1 MLLELPRFSTPI
13 LHQLR
18 DASAGL
24 NARIGLAGPAG
35 LPALGGI
42 RVLPYTSDEAADED
56 ARRLSE
62 GMARK
67 AAVLDLPYAGGK
79 TVVRG
84 DPGNIKT
91 DAFWAALG
99 AGINTLE
106 GRYVGGED
114 VNMSVSDVEAL
125 RQHTPYA
132 VGTSQGC
139 GNPAPFTARGVF
151 NAMKAA
157 IEYRFG
163 AQGFTGIKVLIQG
176 AGSVGHELARLVHA
190 AGGELAVCEIQP
202 WRAARLAQ
210 LFGAEIVSP
219 KSLFDRR
226 IDVFAPCALG
236 SVIQGNNLARLD
248 IGVIC
253 GAANNQLESPAFADL
268 LHRMGI
274 VYVPDYLANGGGL
287 IAGAEEYEADREGR
301 VFDPIRVDAK
311 LESIAELSASYLKR
325 SAAEARPPAAVCE
338 DVIAERL
345 NRPA

>member
-1 MLLELPRFSTPI
+1 MLDLPSLSTPA

-18 DASAGL
+18 DPSAGL

-42 RVLPYTSDEAADED
+42 RILPYDSDEDADED

-84 DPGNIKT
+84 DPGKIKT

-125 RQHTPYA
+125 RQYTPYA

-139 GNPAPFTARGVF
+139 GNPAPFTAHGVF

-163 AQGFTGIKVLIQG
+163 ARSFTGIKVLIQG
-176 AGSVGHELARLVHA
+176 AGSVGHELARLLHA
-190 AGGELAVCEIQP
+190 AGAELAVCDIEP
-202 WRAARLAQ
+202 WKAARLAK

-219 KSLFDRR
+219 KSLFDQR

-236 SVIQGNNLARLD
+236 GVIHGNNLSRLD

-253 GAANNQLESPAFADL
+253 GAANNQLESPALADL

-287 IAGAEEYEADREGR
+287 IAGAEEYEAGHEGR
-301 VFDPIRVDAK
+301 VFDPIRVAMK
-311 LESIAELSASYLKR
+311 LDSMAELCTSYLQR
-325 SAAEARPPAAVCE
+325 SADEARSPAAVCE
-338 DVIAERL
+338 DIVIERL
-345 NRPA
+345 ARLA